1 MLHLQVISVVTVEQ
15 LERWKRL
22 IIEDQVEH
30 FHIYDDTDV
39 YSQCCTVT
47 VRLDKGKSVFLCCN
61 LGMGN
66 ALAPKTT
73 KLLTLADSFHTEG
86 SFTETFVDVFI
97 IFMCDTAILTLVK
110 VE

>member
-1 MLHLQVISVVTVEQ
+1 MLQS
-15 LERWKRL
+15 LE
-22 IIEDQVEH
+22 
-30 FHIYDDTDV
+30 
-39 YSQCCTVT
+39 
-47 VRLDKGKSVFLCCN
+47 
-61 LGMGN
+61 MGN